1 MKVEIQ
7 GLFKSFDR
15 TEVLRGLDVTVAEGE
30 FFFILGPSGCGKTTL
45 LRIIAGF
52 EYPTSGEVYFD
63 GQPVRDLPPNR
74 RNIGMVFQN
83 YALWPHL
90 SVRQNVQFGLDVLK
104 VPRPEALQRV
114 NHALE
119 MVRMEDYADRFPN
132 QLSGGQ
138 QQRIALARAVVTRPG
153 LLLLDEPL
161 SNLDAK
167 LRHEMRDE
175 LARVQKATGI
185 TTVYVTHDQKEA
197 LSMADRMIILKE
209 GRIMQAGSPI
219 EVYQTP
225 QSAFVAGF
233 MGETN
238 FIRGTVV
245 GRDEREVRVV
255 CSLGTF
261 SGDPRRGRFWLGQEV
276 QISIRPEALRLAG
289 SGQHD
294 WAGTCSATVERT
306 VFMGEVEHFWLN
318 AGDLQLKMLMI
329 NPKPG
334 LEKPGTVLPL
344 AVHRRDLILLPLEE
358 SPE

>member
-7 GLFKSFDR
+7 GLHKAFDR
-15 TEVLRGLDVTVAEGE
+15 TLVLRGLDVTVEEGE

-45 LRIIAGF
+45 LRIVAGF
-52 EYPTSGEVYFD
+52 EYPTAGEILFD
-63 GQPVRDLPPNR
+63 GQPVRNLPPNR

-104 VPRPEALQRV
+104 VPRPEATRRV
-114 NHALE
+114 DHALE
-119 MVRMEDYADRFPN
+119 MVRMEGYADRYPN

-138 QQRIALARAVVTRPG
+138 QQRIALARALVTRPG

-175 LARVQKATGI
+175 LSRVQKATGI

-197 LSMADRMIILKE
+197 LSMADRMIILKD
-209 GRIMQAGSPI
+209 GQIMQAGSPI

-225 QSAFVAGF
+225 RSAFVAGF

-238 FIRGTVV
+238 FIPGTVSGV
-245 GRDEREVRVV
+245 SERDLQVE
-255 CSLGTF
+255 SALGVFT
-261 SGDPRRGRFWLGQEV
+261 GDPRHRRFQPGQAV
-276 QISIRPEALRLAG
+276 RISIRPEALRLAG

-318 AGDLQLKMLMI
+318 AGELQLKMLMI

-344 AVHRRDLILLPLEE
+344 AVHRRDLIILPGDGAAE
-358 SPE
+358 